1 MKWLPPSFSS
11 KISSWAS
18 GIWFAIQA
26 IDFQGMRLT
35 PRDRESRERVAR
47 NDVAPMLT
55 SMIKE
60 QSGDVL
66 AGHAQGA
73 LDDPF
78 LHILRTISRHTVFDE
93 SADGCL
99 SVWTTRALAVSHK
112 EAGVRIDPAASPS
125 SGVQAG
131 FEVSIGGSSV
141 STILSRRSAPNSFQ

>member
-1 MKWLPPSFSS
+1 
-11 KISSWAS
+11 
-18 GIWFAIQA
+18 
-26 IDFQGMRLT
+26 
-35 PRDRESRERVAR
+35 
-47 NDVAPMLT
+47 MLT

-60 QSGDVL
+60 QNGGVL

-99 SVWTTRALAVSHK
+99 TVWTTRALAVSHK
-112 EAGVRIDPAASPS
+112 EPGVRIDPAASPS

>member
-1 MKWLPPSFSS
+1 
-11 KISSWAS
+11 
-18 GIWFAIQA
+18 
-26 IDFQGMRLT
+26 
-35 PRDRESRERVAR
+35 
-47 NDVAPMLT
+47 MLT

-60 QSGDVL
+60 QSGGVL

-99 SVWTTRALAVSHK
+99 TVWTTRALAVSHK